1 MLFIDYL
8 KNYLAGE
15 DYVRNEWAIEAKFK
29 EKLPHILTFISGRE
43 FSDLYFK
50 FYTRRNES
58 GCLFMIEGNS
68 FELTSIHHANNKEFT
83 CEIQFKIKLNFMD
96 SSYVNCRF
104 DEDLNI
110 KDFSYQ
116 INFGSFGSGNS
127 LFIENTKYFDGN
139 YKRKIYLQSVRDH
152 CISDHCIS
160 VIENLNMDI
169 HKENLEFEDF
179 LSKVLLISF
188 RNPDIYR
195 DAFHYLPA
203 IDMKNTDN
211 MGSFINEL
219 YERYIRKD
227 FLIIQSFNLLDMYKV

>member
-8 KNYLAGE
+8 KNYLAGD

-43 FSDLYFK
+43 FSDLSFK
-50 FYTRRNES
+50 FYTRRYEA
-58 GCLFMIEGNS
+58 GCVFTIEGDS
-68 FELTSIHHANNKEFT
+68 FELTSIHHPNKKEFT

-139 YKRKIYLQSVRDH
+139 YKRKIYLQSV
-152 CISDHCIS
+152 SDHSIS

-179 LSKVLLISF
+179 LSKVLLINF
-188 RNPDIYR
+188 YNPDIYR

-211 MGSFINEL
+211 MGSFINQL
-219 YERYIRKD
+219 HERHIRKD
-227 FLIIQSFNLLDMYKV
+227 VLIIQSFNLLDMYKV